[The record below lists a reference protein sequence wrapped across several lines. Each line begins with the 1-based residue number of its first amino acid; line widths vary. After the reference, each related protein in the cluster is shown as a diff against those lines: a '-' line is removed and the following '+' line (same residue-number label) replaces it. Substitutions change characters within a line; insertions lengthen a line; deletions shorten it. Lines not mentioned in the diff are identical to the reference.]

1 MIPAKKKESN
11 KADFAFDPE
20 GGRQE
25 DVGEVQAF
33 HLLLM
38 LLRYMQ
44 IRSIGYHQRYTE
56 VIHDPLLFS
65 VAQGL
70 FGLFTERLSRSTLH
84 LKEGESPPGLPLA
97 PHAAQVHANP

>member
-1 MIPAKKKESN
+1 VLTYTLVANRIRINLRSSFVLLEASNRIRMNFSCVREIGLGSTMIPAKKKESN

-38 LLRYMQ
+38 LLRY
-44 IRSIGYHQRYTE
+44 
-56 VIHDPLLFS
+56 LLID
-65 VAQGL
+65 
-70 FGLFTERLSRSTLH
+70 
-84 LKEGESPPGLPLA
+84 
-97 PHAAQVHANP
+97 ANP

>member
-44 IRSIGYHQRYTE
+44 IRSVPSTVRYHLRYIEITD
-56 VIHDPLLFS
+56 DPLLF
-65 VAQGL
+65 AQGIL
-70 FGLFTERLSRSTLH
+70 
-84 LKEGESPPGLPLA
+84 
-97 PHAAQVHANP
+97 

>member
-1 MIPAKKKESN
+1 MLLEASNRIRMNLFCVREIGLGSTMIPAKKKESN

-38 LLRYMQ
+38 LLRYRYSYML
-44 IRSIGYHQRYTE
+44 IRR
-56 VIHDPLLFS
+56 
-65 VAQGL
+65 
-70 FGLFTERLSRSTLH
+70 
-84 LKEGESPPGLPLA
+84 
-97 PHAAQVHANP
+97 

>member
-1 MIPAKKKESN
+1 MRVSLSCVREIGLGSTMIPVKKKESN

-44 IRSIGYHQRYTE
+44 IRSKGY
-56 VIHDPLLFS
+56 
-65 VAQGL
+65 
-70 FGLFTERLSRSTLH
+70 
-84 LKEGESPPGLPLA
+84 PLA
-97 PHAAQVHANP
+97 ALCVLSESI

>member
-1 MIPAKKKESN
+1 LEANRIRSNLSCVREIGLGSTMIPAKKKESP

-44 IRSIGYHQRYTE
+44 IRSVPGAGPPEIYR
-56 VIHDPLLFS
+56 DCPLLFS
-65 VAQGL
+65 VAQGI
-70 FGLFTERLSRSTLH
+70 F
-84 LKEGESPPGLPLA
+84 
-97 PHAAQVHANP
+97 